1 MEIRE
6 FIKTYCNPVTANDLI
21 ETIDLFEDI
30 DYDEY
35 IADINDIAEV
45 ELNNDI
51 NNVPMLIHNILLKHL
66 INVLFE
72 IGFVINQNMLNLRI
86 SELNDILEF
95 LVDINFSSKE
105 DSEFILNTLNIND
118 DIICGFA
125 IVLNKYTTIN
135 MTKLFDIIDDIN
147 SSYIKDLEDTLEDII
162 NGDTDDINNY
172 DLVSIIRELKVNVNQ
187 DIVALHIL
195 RDPYEEESTLM
206 DYIRN
211 YINKLYGNDYIET
224 AINIVSLIILS
235 SDYRFDII
243 KGYTDVVEN
252 IIEDEN
258 TKTNIYNHIKKL
270 EPIVQALY
278 IKYNIGVNNE

>member
-1 MEIRE
+1 
-6 FIKTYCNPVTANDLI
+6 
-21 ETIDLFEDI
+21 
-30 DYDEY
+30 
-35 IADINDIAEV
+35 
-45 ELNNDI
+45 
-51 NNVPMLIHNILLKHL
+51 
-66 INVLFE
+66 
-72 IGFVINQNMLNLRI
+72 MLNLRI

-211 YINKLYGNDYIET
+211 YINKLYGSDYIET

-270 EPIVQALY
+270 EPIVEALY
-278 IKYNIGVNNE
+278 TKYNIGVNNE

>member
-125 IVLNKYTTIN
+125 IILNKYTTIN

-243 KGYTDVVEN
+243 KGYIDVVEN

-278 IKYNIGVNNE
+278 TKYNIGVNNE

>member
-125 IVLNKYTTIN
+125 IVLNKYTAIN

-278 IKYNIGVNNE
+278 TKYNIGVNNE

>member
-211 YINKLYGNDYIET
+211 YINKLYGSDYIET

-278 IKYNIGVNNE
+278 TKYNIGVNNE

>member
-172 DLVSIIRELKVNVNQ
+172 DLVSIVRELKVNVNQ

-243 KGYTDVVEN
+243 KGYIDVVEN

-278 IKYNIGVNNE
+278 TKYNIGVNNE